1 MPPDARPGRPRL
13 QCRSTVLAWVLPHL
27 LAHVTAVGADAGP
40 IRRLPGIRGRDL
52 DDPDTRLPDAAARE
66 AWRLAGEITGDG
78 AIGLHM
84 AQAIPAGALD
94 LLEYAFRSS
103 PNLGSAFEQLARYG
117 RVISDRAAFRLTHDS
132 ASLQV
137 TIGGEGAEAV
147 RSQRAN
153 FSLAFVVRL
162 CREATGTSVSPRE
175 VLFAGPRPDSLFEH
189 RTFFRAALSFEESAN
204 RLVYSSADAQ
214 LPLRSADPGLAAVVH
229 RRLDRMLAQRPPEGG
244 STAGD
249 VRRVILEFLPRGEPT
264 AAAVARELGLSVR
277 TLGRRLR
284 AEGMWFRGALD
295 AVRGERA
302 AALLRDPAVGIGEIA
317 FVLGYSEPAAFHRSF
332 KRWTGQTPL
341 AFRRAARA
349 A

>member
-1 MPPDARPGRPRL
+1 MSPGSSL
-13 QCRSTVLAWVLPHL
+13 HGRSSVLAWVIPHL
-27 LAHVTAVGADAGP
+27 LAHVTARGADAGP
-40 IRRLPGIRGRDL
+40 IRCLPGIRGADL
-52 DDPDTRLPDAAARE
+52 DDPDTRVPDAAARE
-66 AWRLAGEITGDG
+66 AWRLAGEITGDA

-117 RVISDRAAFRLTHDS
+117 RVISDRAAFRLTRDGG
-132 ASLQV
+132 SLHV

-147 RSQRAN
+147 RSQRAA

-162 CREATGTSVSPRE
+162 CREATGLSVSPRE
-175 VLFAGPRPDSLFEH
+175 VRFAGPRPDSLFEH
-189 RTFFRAALSFEESAN
+189 RTFFRAALGFEESAN
-204 RLVYSSADAQ
+204 GLVYSSADTR
-214 LPLRSADPGLAAVVH
+214 LPLRGADPGLAAVVR
-229 RRLDRMLAQRPPEGG
+229 RRLERMLAQRPPEGG
-244 STAGD
+244 SAAGD
-249 VRRVILEFLPRGEPT
+249 ARRVILELLPLGEPT

-284 AEGMWFRGALD
+284 AEGAWFRGILD

-302 AALLRDPAVGIGEIA
+302 TALLRDPSIGIGEIA
-317 FVLGYSEPAAFHRSF
+317 FLLGYSEPTAFHRSF